1 MLVVSLLGRNWF
13 NTALR
18 VSPLAWARRGRRT
31 CTIVCFVQF
40 TNSCLRVCYHQV
52 MLFRLYVSS
61 LFRCKDKPFLAIA
74 QLFLPFFYML
84 VPKNQGWRLSRLS
97 FCLFSKVLALKK
109 ISLQR
114 HLSWVKLSHACARKY
129 YKGISTG
136 RRHDEPD
143 GQNGRCRHS
152 RRDGHI
158 LPRHRVF
165 LRFKVRN
172 ECCMG

>member
-61 LFRCKDKPFLAIA
+61 LFRCKVKPFLAIA
-74 QLFLPFFYML
+74 QLFLPFFLYAGA
-84 VPKNQGWRLSRLS
+84 KKSRLATIS
-97 FCLFSKVLALKK
+97 AVILLIFQGFSVKKNFIATPSVMGETIARVRAYILDKV
-109 ISLQR
+109 
-114 HLSWVKLSHACARKY
+114 
-129 YKGISTG
+129 
-136 RRHDEPD
+136 
-143 GQNGRCRHS
+143 
-152 RRDGHI
+152 
-158 LPRHRVF
+158 
-165 LRFKVRN
+165 
-172 ECCMG
+172 

>member
-18 VSPLAWARRGRRT
+18 VFPLAWARRRRRT

-74 QLFLPFFYML
+74 QLFLPFFYAGA
-84 VPKNQGWRLSRLS
+84 KKSRLVTIS
-97 FCLFSKVLALKK
+97 AVILHIFQGFSVKKNFIATPSVMGETIARVRAYILNKV
-109 ISLQR
+109 
-114 HLSWVKLSHACARKY
+114 
-129 YKGISTG
+129 
-136 RRHDEPD
+136 
-143 GQNGRCRHS
+143 
-152 RRDGHI
+152 
-158 LPRHRVF
+158 
-165 LRFKVRN
+165 
-172 ECCMG
+172 

>member
-18 VSPLAWARRGRRT
+18 VFPLAWARRGRRT

-61 LFRCKDKPFLAIA
+61 LFRCKVKLFLVIA

-84 VPKNQGWRLSRLS
+84 VPKKSRLEAIS
-97 FCLFSKVLALKK
+97 AAILLIFQEISVKK
-109 ISLQR
+109 NFIATPA
-114 HLSWVKLSHACARKY
+114 VMGETIAR
-129 YKGISTG
+129 
-136 RRHDEPD
+136 
-143 GQNGRCRHS
+143 
-152 RRDGHI
+152 
-158 LPRHRVF
+158 
-165 LRFKVRN
+165 VRAYI
-172 ECCMG
+172 

>member
-18 VSPLAWARRGRRT
+18 VSPLAWARRGGRT

-61 LFRCKDKPFLAIA
+61 LFRCKVKPFLAIA

-84 VPKNQGWRLSRLS
+84 VPKKSRLEAIS
-97 FCLFSKVLALKK
+97 AVILLIFQGFSVKK
-109 ISLQR
+109 NFIATPS
-114 HLSWVKLSHACARKY
+114 VMGETIAR
-129 YKGISTG
+129 
-136 RRHDEPD
+136 
-143 GQNGRCRHS
+143 
-152 RRDGHI
+152 
-158 LPRHRVF
+158 
-165 LRFKVRN
+165 VRAYI
-172 ECCMG
+172 

>member
-61 LFRCKDKPFLAIA
+61 LFRCKVKPFLAIA
-74 QLFLPFFYML
+74 QLFLQFFLYAGA
-84 VPKNQGWRLSRLS
+84 KKSRLATIS
-97 FCLFSKVLALKK
+97 AVILLIFQGFSVKKNFIATPSVMGETIARVRAYILYKV
-109 ISLQR
+109 
-114 HLSWVKLSHACARKY
+114 
-129 YKGISTG
+129 
-136 RRHDEPD
+136 
-143 GQNGRCRHS
+143 
-152 RRDGHI
+152 
-158 LPRHRVF
+158 
-165 LRFKVRN
+165 
-172 ECCMG
+172 

>member
-61 LFRCKDKPFLAIA
+61 LFRCKVKPFLAIV
-74 QLFLPFFYML
+74 QLFLPFFLYADA
-84 VPKNQGWRLSRLS
+84 KKSRLATIS
-97 FCLFSKVLALKK
+97 AVILLIFQGFSVKK
-109 ISLQR
+109 NFIATPS
-114 HLSWVKLSHACARKY
+114 VMGKTIAR
-129 YKGISTG
+129 
-136 RRHDEPD
+136 
-143 GQNGRCRHS
+143 
-152 RRDGHI
+152 
-158 LPRHRVF
+158 
-165 LRFKVRN
+165 VRAYIFI
-172 ECCMG
+172 

>member
-18 VSPLAWARRGRRT
+18 VFPLAWARRGRRT

-61 LFRCKDKPFLAIA
+61 LFRYKVKLFLAIA

-84 VPKNQGWRLSRLS
+84 VPKKSRLE
-97 FCLFSKVLALKK
+97 A
-109 ISLQR
+109 ISAAILLIFQ
-114 HLSWVKLSHACARKY
+114 
-129 YKGISTG
+129 GISVKKNFIATPAVMG
-136 RRHDEPD
+136 ET
-143 GQNGRCRHS
+143 
-152 RRDGHI
+152 I
-158 LPRHRVF
+158 ARV
-165 LRFKVRN
+165 RAYI
-172 ECCMG
+172 

>member
-31 CTIVCFVQF
+31 CTIVCFVLF

-74 QLFLPFFYML
+74 QLFLPFFLYAGA
-84 VPKNQGWRLSRLS
+84 KKSRLVAIS
-97 FCLFSKVLALKK
+97 VVILLIFQGFSVKKNFIATPSVMGETIARVRAYILYKV
-109 ISLQR
+109 
-114 HLSWVKLSHACARKY
+114 
-129 YKGISTG
+129 
-136 RRHDEPD
+136 
-143 GQNGRCRHS
+143 
-152 RRDGHI
+152 
-158 LPRHRVF
+158 
-165 LRFKVRN
+165 
-172 ECCMG
+172 